1 MECPQGGKKSSCIG
15 EGPGAGRGADISAP
29 IGQHREAINALPRR
43 DASGLAP
50 CQYRVF
56 GHNSFAQQQRAE
68 VRDGRVS
75 REDRVDQ
82 AEQPS
87 AHDAEGVGSWLV
99 MADGQR
105 LFVRD
110 WRRMQSRGAVLIVHG
125 LGEHSGRYARLAQ
138 WFNQRGYAVRSYD
151 QRGHGKSPGQR
162 GRLRHGDDLL
172 ADLASVYADYAARLS
187 QPPVLLGHSMGG
199 LVALRT
205 VLDGAVVPS
214 ALVLSSPALRSWAAP
229 RLIRLA
235 SVLSRLAPRLPL
247 RNGLDADKLSHAA
260 QVVIDYRSDRLRH
273 SWITPRLAHF
283 IFSEG
288 AACIADGPRL
298 AVPTLL
304 LVADSDGLVDP
315 GGSHAFAKAASSTG
329 QLTTRY
335 FATLYHELFNE
346 AEPGRSQVLMQLG
359 DWLGRQLRG

>member
-1 MECPQGGKKSSCIG
+1 MRGCRWVQLAWQHVNIRFWSTLVRAAA
-15 EGPGAGRGADISAP
+15 GARGD
-29 IGQHREAINALPRR
+29 PRW
-43 DASGLAP
+43 P
-50 CQYRVF
+50 CLW
-56 GHNSFAQQQRAE
+56 G
-68 VRDGRVS
+68 
-75 REDRVDQ
+75 DRVEQ

-87 AHDAEGVGSWLV
+87 THGVADDGGSSWLA

-105 LFVRD
+105 LWVRD
-110 WRRMQSRGAVLIVHG
+110 WPRTYSRGAVLIVHG

-162 GRLRHGDDLL
+162 GGLRHADDLL
-172 ADLASVYADYAARLS
+172 ADLASVYADYSSKQA

-205 VLDGAVVPS
+205 VLDGALVPS

-235 SVLSRLAPRLPL
+235 RVLSRLAPRLPL
-247 RNGLDADKLSHAA
+247 RNGLDAEKLSHQA
-260 QVVIDYRSDRLRH
+260 QVIIDYRCDPLQH
-273 SWITPRLAHF
+273 SWITPRLANF
-283 IFSEG
+283 IFNDG
-288 AACIADGPRL
+288 ATCIADGSRL

-315 GGSHAFAKAASSTG
+315 SGSRAFAKAASGTG

-335 FATLYHELFNE
+335 FSTLYHELFNE

-359 DWLGRQLRG
+359 DWLGRQLRH